1 MNQRSTPNDDK
12 KQTLGQKI
20 IKAIIVIVAVLFA
33 SGAWGFLLAVVGAAG
48 FWYPIGVLVIALA
61 IPVYAYRDETDDP

>member
-33 SGAWGFLLAVVGAAG
+33 SGAWGFLLAAVGAARL
-48 FWYPIGVLVIALA
+48 WYPIGALVIAWGILA
-61 IPVYAYRDETDDP
+61 YTYRDRN